1 AIVVL
6 QSISRLTGSI
16 QSEQARAAAGR
27 LREVLATYQA
37 REDLIAIGAYQMGSD
52 PRTDYAVDHVHA
64 LDAFLRQPPHLPEQA
79 EIAESRLAAMLAD
92 SADAFGD
99 GG

>member
-1 AIVVL
+1 
-6 QSISRLTGSI
+6 
-16 QSEQARAAAGR
+16 
-27 LREVLATYQA
+27 
-37 REDLIAIGAYQMGSD
+37 
-52 PRTDYAVDHVHA
+52 VHA